1 MLATVAIRRREQP
14 DPRRPGKHLLICF
27 SPVSHPCEW
36 LVRSLAVFPTVWVPG
51 RPRKCSCFQMK
62 EGGVDSGR
70 GWERERRDEELQ
82 QRSEWVQCNG
92 RRRPRNT
99 HNPRPAS
106 QKKKTCVSVY
116 IRAPNFRSRLCSEAS
131 NKQHR
136 TSVVATDTDSRR
148 SR

>member
-1 MLATVAIRRREQP
+1 MGPMLATVAIRRREQP

-106 QKKKTCVSVY
+106 QKKHVLVCTSALL
-116 IRAPNFRSRLCSEAS
+116 ISDRASAQKLATSS
-131 NKQHR
+131 IGHR
-136 TSVVATDTDSRR
+136 
-148 SR
+148 